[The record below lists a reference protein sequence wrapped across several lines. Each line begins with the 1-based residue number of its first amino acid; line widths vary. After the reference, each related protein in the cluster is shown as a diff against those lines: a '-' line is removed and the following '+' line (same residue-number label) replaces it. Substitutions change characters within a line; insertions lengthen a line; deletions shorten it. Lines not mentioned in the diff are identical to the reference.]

1 MKAFFLSLGAIG
13 VLLYF
18 LILGA
23 IGCAVVYTW
32 FTGVMFGFSKGII
45 IGLVSILPPVGFIE
59 GILVLLGVLT

>member
-1 MKAFFLSLGAIG
+1 MKAFFFSLGAIG

-18 LILGA
+18 LIMGA

-45 IGLVSILPPVGFIE
+45 IGLVSILPPVGSIE